1 MRVFADTVYFGALL
15 VPNDNLHDV
24 AVGVAGRSGGD
35 TFVTTD
41 SVLSELERAIPKL
54 RCLPD
59 ERPCGIKPHVVD
71 EPHGLGAR
79 VYATLCDIRKE
90 LYRQRMDKGYSLTD
104 CMSMVVCRD
113 LGVTEVLSH
122 DHHFEQEGFAILL

>member
-1 MRVFADTVYFGALL
+1 LRVFADTVYFGALL

-41 SVLSELERAIPKL
+41 AVLTELLAYVAKRGAHARAEAVGL
-54 RCLPD
+54 
-59 ERPCGIKPHVVD
+59 VD
-71 EPHGLGAR
+71 DMQLDSAW
-79 VYATLCDIRKE
+79 TLVRQTGELWDRAFE

-104 CMSMVVCRD
+104 CISMVVCRD
-113 LGVTEVLSH
+113 LGVAEVLSH